1 MIYNIIKPIS
11 PKVPILISV
20 PHCGINIPESCKNR
34 YTPEALAGLDDT
46 DWFVDKLYD
55 FATEMGI
62 TMVSAKYHRWLID
75 LNRNSE
81 SSPLYTD
88 GRIITGLTPTSDFN
102 GNSIYNTNQEPNQA
116 EIDERLSQYYHPYY
130 DGITKEINELQKTFN
145 HVLFFDAHSIRQ
157 YVPGVHAERFPDL
170 VLGDVDETSAN
181 QKIIKVAEDILFNSG
196 YTFSHNTPFK
206 GGNLTRNFGK
216 PSANIHALQLEMS
229 KLVYMNDAE
238 IAYDKPRADEVR
250 VILKQLFEGLI
261 SCLNKMNSNA

>member
-1 MIYNIIKPIS
+1 MIYNVIKPIS

-20 PHCGINIPESCKNR
+20 PHCGIEIPENCKNR
-34 YTPEALAGLDDT
+34 YTPEALVALDDT
-46 DWFVDKLYD
+46 DWFVNKLYD
-55 FATEMGI
+55 FAAEMGI

-81 SSPLYTD
+81 SSPLYAD

-102 GNSIYNTNQEPNQA
+102 GNSIYNTNQEPNQS
-116 EIDERLSQYYHPYY
+116 EIDERLNQYYQPYY
-130 DGITKEINELQKTFN
+130 DGITEELYELQKTFK

-157 YVPGVHAERFPDL
+157 YVPGVHSEKFPDL
-170 VLGDVDETSAN
+170 VLGDVDETSAD
-181 QKIIKVAEDILFNSG
+181 QKIIKVAKDILSNSG

-216 PSANIHALQLEMS
+216 PLANIHGLQLEMS

-238 IAYDKPRADEVR
+238 ITYDKLRADKVR
-250 VILKQLFEGLI
+250 VILKQLFKGLS
-261 SCLNKMNSNA
+261 SCLNEMNKSA